1 MSGRTLYSELE
12 ADARA
17 LDVGCQT
24 RLGVTGTIYRT
35 AKYVFYIATLAMT
48 TYLIQY
54 AGVEPFIAM
63 AFAALLITGPEG
75 LEAWLIKIGRLEGD
89 PGDVKNRNQ

>member
-17 LDVGCQT
+17 LDVGCRTQI
-24 RLGVTGTIYRT
+24 GVTGTMYRT
-35 AKYVFYIATLAMT
+35 AKYLFYIATLAMT

-54 AGVEPFIAM
+54 AGVEPTLAM

-75 LEAWLIKIGRLEGD
+75 LEAWLIKIGRLEQ
-89 PGDVKNRNQ
+89 PPEKNRNQ

>member
-1 MSGRTLYSELE
+1 MSGLYSELE

-24 RLGVTGTIYRT
+24 TIGVTGTMYRT
-35 AKYVFYIATLAMT
+35 AKYLFYIATLAMT

-54 AGVEPFIAM
+54 AGVEPTLAM

-75 LEAWLIKIGRLEGD
+75 LEAWLIKIGRLEGQPND
-89 PGDVKNRNQ
+89 KNRNQ